1 MDAFLHRIF
10 AALLRLVGK
19 TYAMSPELPAG
30 FLVHTLVRRL
40 IWLFRALLRGRY
52 KVFIGPG
59 VKMRGGRRIKIGR
72 FSTIGA
78 HCQLDGYGREGLVL
92 GERVNIGDYTII
104 GITNHPSQLGKGLR
118 IGSDSGVGQY
128 SYFGA
133 LGGIEI
139 GSNVI
144 MGQYVSFHAASHV
157 FDRTDIPI
165 RMQASTDLG
174 IRIDDDVWVGSKV
187 TFLDGAHVGAHSVVA
202 AGAVVRGTFPPYS
215 VIGGVPA
222 KLLKSRLNDA
232 PLNETPTT

>member
-10 AALLRLVGK
+10 AGLLRLVGK

-40 IWLFRALLRGRY
+40 AWLLRALLRGRY

-59 VKMRGGRRIKIGR
+59 VKMSGGRRIKIGR

-78 HCQLDGYGREGLVL
+78 HCQLDGYGREGLIL

-104 GITNHPSQLGKGLR
+104 GITNHPSQLGKGLK

-222 KLLKSRLNDA
+222 KLLKSRLNEA
-232 PLNETPTT
+232 SLNETPST